1 MKLAFSILTLL
12 VGLKSQALACP
23 DLTGTYIDTF
33 SYENVIEQDGCK
45 FLSWTIQEQEGS
57 RGSEISLPK
66 TVEFVMDGLET
77 AVSDGVKVYK
87 YQKTSYTENSFVIY
101 TRYILDTPR
110 GVAYSKIEVVQTADG
125 LIEYQTENL
134 KDVEY
139 LSGSTNRSPDRSYLY
154 KKVR

>member
-1 MKLAFSILTLL
+1 MKLVLTFLIIM

-45 FLSWTIQEQEGS
+45 FLSWTLQEQEGS

-66 TVEFVMDGLET
+66 TIEFVMNGLET
-77 AVSDGVKVYK
+77 AVNDGARVFK

-101 TRYILDTPR
+101 NRYVLDSPR
-110 GVAYSKIEVVQTADG
+110 GVAYSKIEVIKTSDG
-125 LIEYQTENL
+125 LIEYQTDNL

-139 LSGSTNRSPDRSYLY
+139 LSGSTNRSPDRSYIY
-154 KKVR
+154 TKVR